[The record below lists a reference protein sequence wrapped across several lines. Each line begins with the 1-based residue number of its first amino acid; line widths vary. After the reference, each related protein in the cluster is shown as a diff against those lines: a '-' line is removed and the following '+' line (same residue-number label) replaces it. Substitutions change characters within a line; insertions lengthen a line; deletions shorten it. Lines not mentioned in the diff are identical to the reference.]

1 MSVSEARPE
10 ASSAETVAR
19 HAPGRRGR
27 AGPACPSRP
36 EALSGERR
44 EPGPACATAVWR
56 RVRVGLSGERRV
68 LPELRVRHDTSRPE
82 RRALRALGRRRRAG
96 GGSRL
101 GLSGE
106 RRGGRAPA
114 GRPGP
119 RVSVSA

>member
-1 MSVSEARPE
+1 M
-10 ASSAETVAR
+10 
-19 HAPGRRGR
+19 
-27 AGPACPSRP
+27 
-36 EALSGERR
+36 
-44 EPGPACATAVWR
+44 
-56 RVRVGLSGERRV
+56 

-82 RRALRALGRRRRAG
+82 RRASRAQGRRRRAG
-96 GGSRL
+96 GGSRVTARVRL